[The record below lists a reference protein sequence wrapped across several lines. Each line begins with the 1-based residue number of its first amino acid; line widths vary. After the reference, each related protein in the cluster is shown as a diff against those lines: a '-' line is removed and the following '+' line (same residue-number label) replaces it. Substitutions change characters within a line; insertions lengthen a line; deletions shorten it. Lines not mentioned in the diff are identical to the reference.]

1 MAKKTRKRSG
11 PGRSD
16 RKGISLQQL
25 AAMFP
30 DEAAATSWF
39 ERVRWRDER
48 SCPKCGGL
56 DTYRRT
62 NPKPQPFRCRDCGK
76 FFSVRTGSVMA
87 HSNLPLRT
95 WAIAVY
101 LMSTSLKGVSS
112 MKLHRDLGITQKT
125 AWFLAHRIREGWKE
139 TQIGF
144 KLDGI
149 VEADETYVGGLEKN
163 KHYDKKLR
171 AGRGPAG
178 KAIVA
183 GAKCRRNGQVRAE
196 VVPNT
201 QRRTLQG
208 FVRRHAV
215 PGSTLYTDE
224 APSYEGMQEFTHA
237 SVAHSRGQYV
247 DGEVHT
253 NGIES
258 FWAPFKR
265 AYKGTFHK
273 MSEKHL
279 HRYVR
284 EFVGHHN
291 ARRLDTEDIMR
302 FVYLGGI
309 GKRLTSGLFK
319 SPAMKARRSK
329 RFDSALAIQKSAW
342 YKGGWTGGTWGVAVA
357 GCGVCRCVRCAASG
371 SVGAGTR

>member
-1 MAKKTRKRSG
+1 
-11 PGRSD
+11 
-16 RKGISLQQL
+16 
-25 AAMFP
+25 
-30 DEAAATSWF
+30 
-39 ERVRWRDER
+39 
-48 SCPKCGGL
+48 
-56 DTYRRT
+56 
-62 NPKPQPFRCRDCGK
+62 
-76 FFSVRTGSVMA
+76 MA
-87 HSNLPLRT
+87 HSKLPLRT

-144 KLDGI
+144 KLDGV

-183 GAKCRRNGQVRAE
+183 GAKCRRNGQVRAA
-196 VVPNT
+196 VIPNT

-215 PGSTLYTDE
+215 PGSTVYTDE
-224 APSYEGMQEFTHA
+224 APSYEGMPEFTHA

-247 DGEVHT
+247 DGDVYT

-265 AYKGTFHK
+265 GVQGHVPPDEPEAPAEVRLRVRGPPQHAPTG
-273 MSEKHL
+273 
-279 HRYVR
+279 HR
-284 EFVGHHN
+284 GHH
-291 ARRLDTEDIMR
+291 AVRVPRRDREAADVPGVDEGRRAEIVLDPMAHPT
-302 FVYLGGI
+302 V
-309 GKRLTSGLFK
+309 
-319 SPAMKARRSK
+319 
-329 RFDSALAIQKSAW
+329 
-342 YKGGWTGGTWGVAVA
+342 KG
-357 GCGVCRCVRCAASG
+357 
-371 SVGAGTR
+371 